1 MGHVIKKI
9 MGNRDD
15 DPFYKEFTIEINES
29 VGHRKKFGIKNH
41 PGDVHFHAKNLR
53 FDLKWEDYKTLRN
66 ACINAHSKLNKQ
78 TEPTE

>member
-15 DPFYKEFTIEINES
+15 DPFYNEFTIEINES
-29 VGHRKKFGIKNH
+29 VSHRKLHNIRNY

-53 FDLKWEDYKTLRN
+53 FDLKWSDYKVLRD
-66 ACINAHSKLNKQ
+66 ACIEAHAEINKEKQ
-78 TEPTE
+78 